1 MRYDEALAYL
11 DEHASYDT
19 TGRIESP
26 TLERVTRLMHAI
38 GDPQH
43 TYPVI
48 HVTGTNGKGST
59 TQMITR
65 LLMAHGLTVGTYTSP
80 HLERLNERIARNC
93 EPISDDEFGEQIG
106 AIAEIELLA
115 GVRPS
120 YFEALTAAA
129 LRWFSDVAVDVAV
142 VEVGLL
148 GRWDATNVCTAQV
161 AVVTNIGMDHMEFAG
176 PTKAHIARE
185 KAGIIKPTSA
195 VVIGETE
202 PDLVSI
208 FTEAGGASCFVR
220 GDDFDVLENQLALG
234 GRMVDLRTPTTIYS
248 EVFVPLHGSHQAS
261 NAAVALTAVEAFF
274 ASPVD
279 EEVLREGFADVV
291 MPGRFEVLGHQ
302 PLVIIDGAHNPPG
315 PGVLRRLRP
324 GRDALP
330 RGGLPPRSRTG
341 RDAVGA
347 AGRRVRRGAHLHCA
361 IAAWRAGGRSHRRR
375 AGDGLRRGHRVCL
388 GRAGVRTS
396 RAPRRWRRRR
406 AGDGQPVRGGR
417 RPPGAA
423 HAPAVTGQVLDSLW
437 RHV

>member
-11 DEHASYDT
+11 DQHASYDT

-26 TLERVTRLMHAI
+26 TLDRISRLMHAM

-93 EPISDDEFGEQIG
+93 EPISDEEFGEQIG

-195 VVIGETE
+195 VIIGETE

-234 GRMVDLRTPTTIYS
+234 GRLVDLRTPTTIYS

-279 EEVLREGFADVV
+279 EEVMREGFADVV

-302 PLVIIDGAHNPPG
+302 PLVIVDGAHNPPG
-315 PGVLRRLRP
+315 ADTAAQVYFDDFVPAGMRYLVVGCLRGREPAEMLSALRADEFDVVLTCTAP
-324 GRDALP
+324 SP
-330 RGGLPPRSRTG
+330 RGVPAADLTAAAVAMGCDEVIECTSVEQACERAVRLAGADDAILVTG
-341 RDAVGA
+341 SLYVVGA
-347 AGRRVRRGAHLHCA
+347 ARPA
-361 IAAWRAGGRSHRRR
+361 
-375 AGDGLRRGHRVCL
+375 LRIL
-388 GRAGVRTS
+388 L
-396 RAPRRWRRRR
+396 P
-406 AGDGQPVRGGR
+406 
-417 RPPGAA
+417 
-423 HAPAVTGQVLDSLW
+423 
-437 RHV
+437 